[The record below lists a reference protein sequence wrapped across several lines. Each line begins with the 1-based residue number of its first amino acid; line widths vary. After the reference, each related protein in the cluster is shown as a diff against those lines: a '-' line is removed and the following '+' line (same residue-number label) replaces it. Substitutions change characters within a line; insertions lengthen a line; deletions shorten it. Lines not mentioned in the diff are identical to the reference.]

1 MFKKLFGGNKKKNN
15 EEEKKEPT
23 VKESKVYQQCNFE
36 QDEEAKYDAEYGD
49 NPEDFK
55 GDDLPGTTY
64 KGKKL
69 CLDDFALLKTIG
81 KGSFGKV
88 YEVKMKDTGQI
99 YAMKVLSKE
108 SVIAYFSIL

>member
-1 MFKKLFGGNKKKNN
+1 MQT
-15 EEEKKEPT
+15 EESIEINDK
-23 VKESKVYQQCNFE
+23 
-36 QDEEAKYDAEYGD
+36 
-49 NPEDFK
+49 PEDFE

-69 CLDDFALLKTIG
+69 CLDDFTLMKTIG

-88 YEVKMKDTGQI
+88 FEVKMKDTGQI

-108 SVIAYFSIL
+108 NVIAYISLCKYTL